1 MDTQVAAQDTTTQEA
16 REYQVTTKNL
26 ERFLD
31 VPPTDD
37 HYYEGINQGLP
48 IGSSNGLAYVDD
60 GQGSVLKIQFVKKEF
75 AAKPEETTTDTKA
88 PAAEPRGSLTHT
100 GRLGE
105 TMRESVEVVKI
116 AVFNFL
122 AKQGLAKDFDRNSY
136 HLHVP
141 MGAIPKDGP
150 SAGVSLFAALTSIA
164 LGKPVVPSIAMTGEI
179 TTLGEVISIG
189 GVREKLTACKNHQI
203 TKVILPASNRKNV
216 QKLPAEFKRGFS
228 IFYVRNI
235 QQVYKVC
242 FDTPDEALVSGSQDA
257 ALKEAGIEIERY
269 EDDTLTNSKALS
281 EEENLMIAAVKHNYL
296 EDL

>member
-1 MDTQVAAQDTTTQEA
+1 
-16 REYQVTTKNL
+16 
-26 ERFLD
+26 
-31 VPPTDD
+31 
-37 HYYEGINQGLP
+37 
-48 IGSSNGLAYVDD
+48 
-60 GQGSVLKIQFVKKEF
+60 
-75 AAKPEETTTDTKA
+75 
-88 PAAEPRGSLTHT
+88 
-100 GRLGE
+100 
-105 TMRESVEVVKI
+105 MRESVEVVKI

-216 QKLPAEFKRGFS
+216 QKLPQEFKRGFS
-228 IFYVRNI
+228 IFYVKNI

-242 FDTPDEALVSGSQDA
+242 FDTPDEALVDGSQDE
-257 ALKEAGIEIERY
+257 ALKEAGIEVERY